1 MRKAPLVIGLT
12 VVGFIAVWRYEP
24 GTQHSTGTG
33 APTGIGTAPPSSTPP
48 SGNQPTSGSPSSD
61 QPSSGTPGGP
71 SGGTR
76 TVAGSAVDMPYGTV
90 QVQAT
95 FSGQRIVDVTV
106 LQAPT
111 DGRSGRIA
119 DNATPVLR
127 EEALQAQSAHLD
139 TVSGATYTS
148 EAYAQSLQAAIDG
161 AGR

>member
-1 MRKAPLVIGLT
+1 MRKAPLAIGLT
-12 VVGFIAVWRYEP
+12 VVGFIAVWRYAP
-24 GTQHSTGTG
+24 PAQTGTSTHTSSGGSSPSG
-33 APTGIGTAPPSSTPP
+33 ASSDSTRPSGGAPSSTAP
-48 SGNQPTSGSPSSD
+48 
-61 QPSSGTPGGP
+61 GTP
-71 SGGTR
+71 SGTR

-95 FSGQRIVDVTV
+95 FSGTRLVDVSV

-119 DNATPVLR
+119 NSATPVLR